1 MIIVGRYRFQLNG
14 TPQETVLGVCVF
26 TSAQGL
32 LRLREVWDI
41 FASNILYILSLLQNL
56 MIVVWNSRETS

>member
-1 MIIVGRYRFQLNG
+1 M
-14 TPQETVLGVCVF
+14 LGVCVF
-26 TSAQGL
+26 TSTQGL

-56 MIVVWNSRETS
+56 MIVVWNSRETLYKDVIDSESSSGNHFLLT